1 MRTRLF
7 TAAPIRPERNVKARA
22 ILDTP
27 ERQNAALALQDIII
41 NSPVPR
47 HAVMEISSRNVVEG
61 TARAPH
67 RAMYKAM
74 SLTDDDI
81 AKPFVGVCHTGNEA
95 TPCNIHL
102 PRLAIKAKQGV
113 ADAGATPREF
123 STIAVSD
130 GIAMGHEGMK
140 SSLVSRE
147 VIADSI
153 ELMVRA
159 HQYDA
164 LVGIAGCD
172 KSLPGTMMAMARL
185 NIPSVFVYGGTIMP
199 GVLADGRELTIVDVY
214 EAVGAYDSGNIS
226 LEQLKDIEDTA
237 CPNAGSCGGMFT
249 ANTMAS
255 ISEAIGLAL
264 PGSASPPAEDA
275 RREEMAYQTGAAC
288 ARLLLESGTRP
299 RDILTFEAFENAIA
313 MLNAVGG
320 STNGILHLLAL
331 SREVGVNLT
340 YDDFER
346 VRKRTPHITD
356 MKPGGNY
363 VMNSLDRIGGIPRVM
378 AKLLDAGLLNGDCIT
393 VTGRTISENLG
404 SENTRVW
411 LSQAPGATSTGVASP
426 AAAASPPTSPATPPT
441 ATASTTFAASQD
453 HPAKKGA
460 DVPPDHAPGILRGVE
475 NPIHRTGTALI
486 LKGTLAPD
494 GAVIKTAGVEMSSFE
509 GRARVFDREEEAFEA
524 VSQGKIVPGD
534 VVVIRYE
541 GPKGGPGMREML
553 ATTAALVGQGLGR
566 QVAMV
571 TDGRFS
577 GGTRGFMV
585 GHVAPEAYVG
595 GPIALVEDGDA
606 IRIDTDSNSID
617 IVVPDREM
625 DARRAR
631 WQRPPPN
638 YEDGALAKFASLVGS
653 ASEGAVTR
661 PVLP

>member
-1 MRTRLF
+1 
-7 TAAPIRPERNVKARA
+7 
-22 ILDTP
+22 
-27 ERQNAALALQDIII
+27 
-41 NSPVPR
+41 
-47 HAVMEISSRNVVEG
+47 MEISSRNVVEG

-74 SLTDDDI
+74 GLTDTDL

-102 PRLAIKAKQGV
+102 PGLAQKAKDGV
-113 ADAGATPREF
+113 KDSGATPREF

-199 GVLADGRELTIVDVY
+199 GMLDGKELTVVDVY
-214 EAVGAYDSGNIS
+214 EAVGSYDAGKIS
-226 LEQLKDIEDTA
+226 LEELKNIEDTA

-255 ISEAIGLAL
+255 ISEAIGIAL
-264 PGSASPPAEDA
+264 PGSASPPAEDD
-275 RREEMAYQTGAAC
+275 RREKIVYETGKAC
-288 ARLLLESGTRP
+288 TQLLELNIKP
-299 RDILTFEAFENAIA
+299 RDILTFESFENAIT

-331 SREVGVNLT
+331 ANEVGIKLT

-346 VRKRTPHITD
+346 IRKKTPHIAD
-356 MKPGGNY
+356 MKPGGGY
-363 VMNSLDRIGGIPRVM
+363 VMNSLDKIGGIPLIM
-378 AKLLDAGLLNGDCIT
+378 KKLLDNNLIHGNILT
-393 VTGRTISENLG
+393 VTGKTIEENIK
-404 SENTRVW
+404 
-411 LSQAPGATSTGVASP
+411 QFKI
-426 AAAASPPTSPATPPT
+426 
-441 ATASTTFAASQD
+441 STTEQQI
-453 HPAKKGA
+453 
-460 DVPPDHAPGILRGVE
+460 VREVE
-475 NPIHRTGTALI
+475 NPLHNVGTAVI
-486 LKGTLAPD
+486 LHGNLAPE
-494 GAVIKTAGVEMSSFE
+494 GAVIKTAGVEMTKFT
-509 GRARVFDREEEAFEA
+509 GIARVFDGEESAFDSVAKGEI
-524 VSQGKIVPGD
+524 KEGD
-534 VVVIRYE
+534 VLVIRYE

-553 ATTAALVGQGLGR
+553 ATTAALVGQGLGKK
-566 QVAMV
+566 VAMI

-585 GHVAPEAYVG
+585 GHVAPEAFVG
-595 GPIALVEDGDA
+595 GPIALVKDGDE
-606 IRIDTDSNSID
+606 IQINIETNTIWLNISDGELGVRLQEWSE
-617 IVVPDREM
+617 PK
-625 DARRAR
+625 
-631 WQRPPPN
+631 PN
-638 YEDGALAKFASLVGS
+638 YKSGALAKYAFLVGS
-653 ASEGAVTR
+653 AAKGATTD
-661 PVLP
+661 PSNYFEYISQKDHQYFGILKD

>member
-1 MRTRLF
+1 
-7 TAAPIRPERNVKARA
+7 
-22 ILDTP
+22 
-27 ERQNAALALQDIII
+27 
-41 NSPVPR
+41 
-47 HAVMEISSRNVVEG
+47 MEISSRNVVEG

-74 SLTDDDI
+74 GLSDDDL

-102 PRLAIKAKQGV
+102 PKLAQNAKNGV
-113 ADAGATPREF
+113 IDGGATPREF

-199 GVLADGRELTIVDVY
+199 GMLDGKELTDVDVY
-214 EAVGAYDSGNIS
+214 EAVGSYDAGKIS
-226 LEQLKDIEDTA
+226 LEELKKIEDKA

-255 ISEAIGLAL
+255 ISEAIGIAL
-264 PGSASPPAEDA
+264 PGSASPPAEDD
-275 RREEMAYQTGAAC
+275 RREKIVYETGKAC
-288 ARLLLESGTRP
+288 TELLELNIKP
-299 RDILTFEAFENAIA
+299 RDILTFESFENAIT

-331 SREVGVNLT
+331 ANEVKIKLT

-346 VRKRTPHITD
+346 IRKKTPHIAD
-356 MKPGGNY
+356 MKPGGGY
-363 VMNSLDRIGGIPRVM
+363 VMNSLDKIGGIPLVM
-378 AKLLDAGLLNGDCIT
+378 KKLLDNNLIHGNTLT
-393 VTGRTISENLG
+393 VTGKTIEENIK
-404 SENTRVW
+404 
-411 LSQAPGATSTGVASP
+411 QYKI
-426 AAAASPPTSPATPPT
+426 
-441 ATASTTFAASQD
+441 STTEQQI
-453 HPAKKGA
+453 
-460 DVPPDHAPGILRGVE
+460 VREVE
-475 NPIHRTGTALI
+475 NPLHGVGTAVI
-486 LKGTLAPD
+486 LKGTLAPE
-494 GAVIKTAGVEMSSFE
+494 GAVIKTAGVEMTKFT
-509 GRARVFDREEEAFEA
+509 GKARVFDSEESAFDSVANGE
-524 VSQGKIVPGD
+524 INEGD
-534 VVVIRYE
+534 VLVIRYE

-553 ATTAALVGQGLGR
+553 ATTAALVGQGLGKK
-566 QVAMV
+566 VAMI

-585 GHVAPEAYVG
+585 GHVAPEAFVG
-595 GPIALVEDGDA
+595 GPIALVKDGDE
-606 IRIDTDSNSID
+606 IQINIETNTIWLN
-617 IVVPDREM
+617 IPDGELGKRSQE
-625 DARRAR
+625 
-631 WQRPPPN
+631 WSEPKPN
-638 YEDGALAKFASLVGS
+638 YKSGALAKYAFLVGS
-653 ASEGAVTR
+653 AAKGATTDPSNYFDYKFQKDNYYDDILKR
-661 PVLP
+661 NRKD

>member
-1 MRTRLF
+1 MT
-7 TAAPIRPERNVKARA
+7 
-22 ILDTP
+22 
-27 ERQNAALALQDIII
+27 
-41 NSPVPR
+41 
-47 HAVMEISSRNVVEG
+47 ISSRNVVDG

-74 SLTDDDI
+74 GLTDDDLG
-81 AKPFVGVCHTGNEA
+81 KSFVGVCHTGNEA

-102 PRLAIKAKQGV
+102 PELAQKAKEGV
-113 ADAGATPREF
+113 TDGNATPREF

-199 GVLADGRELTIVDVY
+199 GMLNGEELTVVDVY
-214 EAVGAYDSGNIS
+214 EAVGSYDAGKIS
-226 LEQLKDIEDTA
+226 LEELKNIENVA

-264 PGSASPPAEDA
+264 PGSASPPAEDD
-275 RREEMAYQTGAAC
+275 RRGKIVYDTGLAC
-288 ARLLLESGTRP
+288 TKLLELGIKP
-299 RDILTFEAFENAIA
+299 REILSFEAFENAIT

-331 SREVGVNLT
+331 ANEANIKLT

-346 VRKRTPHITD
+346 IRKKTPHIAD
-356 MKPGGNY
+356 MKPGGSY
-363 VMNSLDRIGGIPRVM
+363 VMNSLDKIGGIPFVLR
-378 AKLLDAGLLNGDCIT
+378 KLLDKNLINPNTIT
-393 VTGRTISENLG
+393 VTGKTIKDNIEQFTMPDISEQQIVK
-404 SENTRVW
+404 S
-411 LSQAPGATSTGVASP
+411 
-426 AAAASPPTSPATPPT
+426 
-441 ATASTTFAASQD
+441 
-453 HPAKKGA
+453 A
-460 DVPPDHAPGILRGVE
+460 DS
-475 NPIHRTGTALI
+475 PIHNVGTAVI
-486 LKGTLAPD
+486 LKGSLAPD
-494 GAVIKTAGVEMSSFE
+494 GAVIKTAGVEMTEFT
-509 GRARVFDREEEAFEA
+509 GIAKVFDREEIAFDA
-524 VSQGKIVPGD
+524 VSKGEIDEGD

-553 ATTAALVGQGLGR
+553 GTTAALVGQGLGKK
-566 QVAMV
+566 VAMV

-585 GHVAPEAYVG
+585 GHVAPEAFVG
-595 GPIALVEDGDA
+595 GPIALIKDGDE
-606 IRIDTDSNSID
+606 ITISTDNNSID
-617 IVVPDREM
+617 LNVSEDELKKRKEQWKRPD
-625 DARRAR
+625 
-631 WQRPPPN
+631 PN
-638 YEDGALAKFASLVGS
+638 YTDGALAKYASLVGS
-653 ASEGAVTR
+653 AAQGAITK
-661 PVLP
+661 PANS

>member
-1 MRTRLF
+1 
-7 TAAPIRPERNVKARA
+7 
-22 ILDTP
+22 
-27 ERQNAALALQDIII
+27 
-41 NSPVPR
+41 
-47 HAVMEISSRNVVEG
+47 MEISSRNVVEG

-74 SLTDDDI
+74 GLTDNDL

-102 PRLAIKAKQGV
+102 PGLAQKAKDGV
-113 ADAGATPREF
+113 KASGATPREF

-199 GVLADGRELTIVDVY
+199 GMLDGKELTVVDVY
-214 EAVGAYDSGNIS
+214 EAVGSYDAGKIS
-226 LEQLKDIEDTA
+226 LEELKNIENTA

-255 ISEAIGLAL
+255 ISEVMGIAL
-264 PGSASPPAEDA
+264 PGSASPPAEDD
-275 RREEMAYQTGAAC
+275 RREKIVYETGKAC
-288 ARLLLESGTRP
+288 TQLLELNIKP
-299 RDILTFEAFENAIA
+299 RDILTFESFENAIT

-331 SREVGVNLT
+331 ANEVGIKLT

-346 VRKRTPHITD
+346 IRKKTPHIAD
-356 MKPGGNY
+356 MKPGGGY
-363 VMNSLDRIGGIPRVM
+363 VMNSLDKIGGIPLILK
-378 AKLLDAGLLNGDCIT
+378 KLLENNLIHGNVLT
-393 VTGRTISENLG
+393 VTGKTIEENIK
-404 SENTRVW
+404 
-411 LSQAPGATSTGVASP
+411 QYKIP
-426 AAAASPPTSPATPPT
+426 
-441 ATASTTFAASQD
+441 STTEQQI
-453 HPAKKGA
+453 
-460 DVPPDHAPGILRGVE
+460 VREIE
-475 NPIHRTGTALI
+475 NPLHGVGTAVI
-486 LKGTLAPD
+486 LKGTLAPE
-494 GAVIKTAGVEMSSFE
+494 GAVIKTAGVEMTKFT
-509 GRARVFDREEEAFEA
+509 GKARVFDGEESAFDA
-524 VSQGKIVPGD
+524 VAEGEIKEGD
-534 VVVIRYE
+534 VLVIRYE

-553 ATTAALVGQGLGR
+553 ATTAAIVGQGLGKK
-566 QVAMV
+566 VAMI

-585 GHVAPEAYVG
+585 GHVAPEAFVG
-595 GPIALVEDGDA
+595 GPIALVKDGDE
-606 IRIDTDSNSID
+606 ISINIEDNS
-617 IVVPDREM
+617 VNLHVSEKELE
-625 DARRAR
+625 
-631 WQRPPPN
+631 QRSKKWMMPKPN
-638 YEDGALAKFASLVGS
+638 YKSGALAKYALLVGS
-653 ASEGAVTR
+653 AANGAITD
-661 PVLP
+661 PSNFLK

>member
-1 MRTRLF
+1 
-7 TAAPIRPERNVKARA
+7 
-22 ILDTP
+22 
-27 ERQNAALALQDIII
+27 
-41 NSPVPR
+41 
-47 HAVMEISSRNVVEG
+47 MEISSRNVVEG
-61 TARAPH
+61 TARSPH

-74 SLTDDDI
+74 GLNDNDLSKQFI
-81 AKPFVGVCHTGNEA
+81 GVCHTGNEA

-102 PRLAIKAKQGV
+102 PQLALEAKRGV
-113 ADAGATPREF
+113 SDGGATPREF

-185 NIPSVFVYGGTIMP
+185 NIPSVFVYGGTIKP
-199 GVLADGRELTIVDVY
+199 GMLDGKELTVVDVY
-214 EAVGAYDSGNIS
+214 EAVGAYDAGKLS
-226 LEQLKDIEDTA
+226 LEDLKNIENVA

-264 PGSASPPAEDA
+264 PGSASPPAEDD
-275 RREEMAYQTGAAC
+275 RRNTMVYDSGVAC
-288 ARLLLESGTRP
+288 AKLLEMNIRP
-299 RDILTFEAFENAIA
+299 REILTFEAFENAIM
-313 MLNAVGG
+313 MLNSVGG

-331 SREVGVNLT
+331 ANEVNIDLT

-346 VRKRTPHITD
+346 IRKKTPHLAD

-363 VMNSLDRIGGIPRVM
+363 VMESLDRIGGIPFVLK
-378 AKLLDAGLLNGDCIT
+378 KLLEKGLLHGDCMT
-393 VTGRTISENLG
+393 VTGKTLKENL
-404 SENTRVW
+404 NAIK
-411 LSQAPGATSTGVASP
+411 L
-426 AAAASPPTSPATPPT
+426 
-441 ATASTTFAASQD
+441 
-453 HPAKKGA
+453 
-460 DVPPDHAPGILRGVE
+460 PDKEQHVVRSIE
-475 NPIHRTGTALI
+475 NPLHEVGTAVI
-486 LKGTLAPD
+486 LKGSLAPE
-494 GAVIKTAGVEMSSFE
+494 GGVIKTAGVDMTKFTGS
-509 GRARVFDREEEAFEA
+509 AKVYDREEYAFDA
-524 VSQGKIVPGD
+524 VSKGEIDEGD

-553 ATTAALVGQGLGR
+553 ATTAALVGQGLGKK
-566 QVAMV
+566 VAMV

-595 GPIALVEDGDA
+595 GPIALVKNDDK
-606 IRIDTDSNSID
+606 ITIDTETNIID
-617 IVVPDREM
+617 LHVSEEELEN
-625 DARRAR
+625 RRKQ
-631 WQRPPPN
+631 WSKPEPN
-638 YEDGALAKFASLVGS
+638 YKTGALAKYATLVGS
-653 ASEGAVTR
+653 AAYGAITSAN
-661 PVLP
+661 P